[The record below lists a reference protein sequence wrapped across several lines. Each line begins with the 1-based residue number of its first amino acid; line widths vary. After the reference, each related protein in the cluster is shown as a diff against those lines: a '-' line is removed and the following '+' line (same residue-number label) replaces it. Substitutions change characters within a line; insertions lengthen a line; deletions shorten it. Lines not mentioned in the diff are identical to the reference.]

1 MKEPPPIYGVVA
13 EFDDPTTIV
22 AAAKRLSEA
31 GYQRFEAYTP
41 FPIEELSETIK
52 PRHPLLPL
60 IVLVGGI
67 VGGLGG
73 FFMQYYAA
81 VLGYP
86 INVGG
91 RPLNSWPMYIP
102 ITFELAVLA
111 AAFAAVFG
119 VLALSHL
126 PMPYHPLFNV
136 KEFERAS
143 QDRFFLCVEASD
155 PKFDR
160 NETTNLLLSLNALG
174 VSNVAD

>member
-1 MKEPPPIYGVVA
+1 MKSPPPIYGVVA
-13 EFDDPTTIV
+13 EFADPTALV
-22 AAAKRLSEA
+22 AAARSLAEA
-31 GYQRFEAYTP
+31 GYYRFEAYTP
-41 FPIEELSETIK
+41 FPIEELSETIT

-60 IVLVGGI
+60 IVLAGGI
-67 VGGLGG
+67 VGALGG

-81 VLGYP
+81 AISYP
-86 INVGG
+86 LNIGG

-143 QDRFFLCVEASD
+143 QDRFFLCVEATD
-155 PKFDR
+155 PKFDLR
-160 NETTNLLLSLNALG
+160 ETTYFLMKLNALG
-174 VSNVAD
+174 VSNVVD